1 MCSHYENIRDP
12 QRLFQAFGAAAPASM
27 GKVDVWPQYEGLFIR
42 VPPHRDSGDEAVPE
56 REALPGRFGL
66 IPHWATDLKL
76 GRNTF
81 NARSETAA
89 TKPSF
94 RDAWKW
100 ARHCIVPAESIF
112 EPDWRS
118 GKAIATRIKRKDG
131 QPMGLAGLFAWWK
144 DEKGTEIHSF
154 TLDHQRDRPST
165 DEPVSQASGREA
177 HGGDPA
183 GRVLWPVVERQTG
196 RLHGLHAP
204 LPCRRTDGRGTCS
217 CLTGWPA

>member
-12 QRLFQAFGAAAPASM
+12 QRLFQAFGTAAPHSM

-42 VPPHRDSGDEAVPE
+42 VPPHRDTGDEAIPE

-118 GKAIATRIKRKDG
+118 GKAIATRIKRSDG

-144 DEKGTEIHSF
+144 DDKGAEIHSF
-154 TLDHQRDRPST
+154 TLLTINATDHALMNQFHKPADEKRMVVILPEESYGPWLNAKPEDSMDFMRPY
-165 DEPVSQASGREA
+165 
-177 HGGDPA
+177 PA
-183 GRVLWPVVERQTG
+183 D
-196 RLHGLHAP
+196 GLMAEV
-204 LPCRRTDGRGTCS
+204 
-217 CLTGWPA
+217 PAAA